1 MISNMISPA
10 LLSHASRQLYLACQE
25 FFVHKHWRSKEA
37 KEVNMALQ
45 DAVNP
50 GCNLLASTT
59 LALVGLAFGTVI
71 FEEADLLDK
80 VDDLGFLAIGAVAV
94 IWYLFGR
101 NRFKRSVVP
110 IVLSGMAIIV
120 QIVGLVLEKD
130 DPASFG
136 DNIGGIWL
144 FVPLFVVLVAQ
155 FYWNRRHL
163 ATSAELAPA
172 PEPSAISAE
181 SHH

>member
-1 MISNMISPA
+1 MKMT
-10 LLSHASRQLYLACQE
+10 
-25 FFVHKHWRSKEA
+25 
-37 KEVNMALQ
+37 LQ
-45 DAVNP
+45 NAINR
-50 GCNLLASTT
+50 GYNLLACTVLT
-59 LALVGLAFGTVI
+59 LAGLAFGTVV

-80 VDDLGFLAIGAVAV
+80 VDDIGFLVIGAVAV
-94 IWYLFGR
+94 IWYLFGH

-110 IVLSGMAIIV
+110 IALSGIAIIV
-120 QIVGLVLEKD
+120 QVVGLVLEKD

-144 FVPLFVVLVAQ
+144 FVPLFVVLIAQ
-155 FYWNRRHL
+155 FFLNRRHL
-163 ATSAELAPA
+163 AASAEVAPA